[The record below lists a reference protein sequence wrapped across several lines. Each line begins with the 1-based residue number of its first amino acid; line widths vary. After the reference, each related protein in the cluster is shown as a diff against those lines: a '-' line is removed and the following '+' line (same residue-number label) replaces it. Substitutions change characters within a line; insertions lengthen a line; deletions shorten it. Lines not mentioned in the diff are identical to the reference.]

1 MFGNLGSPTKA
12 KQTRFRHPSYIW
24 QVTIYRIELKWDQT
38 IFLHDG
44 WLTVNDHVSKYASY
58 VQVFLLSFSFILGY
72 QVLRRYVSKD
82 SLVQIL
88 SYRIVFYIYCID
100 ISVLSCLCMYKSVI
114 AWQSSRPN
122 NQVFYHDIAGTI
134 SLSLSDDEDL
144 DPRLFTFFENSV
156 FKFRFN
162 YRATYF
168 DI

>member
-1 MFGNLGSPTKA
+1 MFGNLRSPTRA

-100 ISVLSCLCMYKSVI
+100 ISVLSCLCMYKLVI
-114 AWQSSRPN
+114 SCHSSKPN
-122 NQVFYHDIAGTI
+122 HDIVGQI
-134 SLSLSDDEDL
+134 LVPYQMMKIKIL
-144 DPRLFTFFENSV
+144 DYSFVFENSV

-162 YRATYF
+162 
-168 DI
+168 